1 MVKVK
6 QKTKSR
12 ANSKSTQNWDGVFLL
27 KMVLYLILGSM
38 WVKLSHGNS
47 LHIPL
52 PVGFVAG
59 LLFATHEHFQIDR
72 KLEYTM
78 LLAAMLIG
86 YVAPLGLFIN
96 F

>member
-1 MVKVK
+1 MSR
-6 QKTKSR
+6 QKSTAKTSR
-12 ANSKSTQNWDGVFLL
+12 ARTNHDWDGVFMF

-38 WVKLSHGNS
+38 WVKLSHGNG

-59 LLFATHEHFQIDR
+59 IVFASHEHFQIDR
-72 KLEYTM
+72 KLEYTL
-78 LLAAMLIG
+78 LLAALLIG
-86 YVAPLGLFIN
+86 FLSPFGLYVN